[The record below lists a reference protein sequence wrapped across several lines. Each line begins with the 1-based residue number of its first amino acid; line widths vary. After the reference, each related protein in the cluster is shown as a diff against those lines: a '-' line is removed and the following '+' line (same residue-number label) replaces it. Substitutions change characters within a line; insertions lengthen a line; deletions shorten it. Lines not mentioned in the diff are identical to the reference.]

1 MDLIN
6 CHCGKSMS
14 HHRSRELSDGNLLE
28 GKFDLFLGNFVSGWI
43 FPLGTMGNWVD
54 CAHLEMNF

>member
-28 GKFDLFLGNFVSGWI
+28 GKFDLFYGNFVSGWT
-43 FPLGTMGNWVD
+43 FSLGN
-54 CAHLEMNF
+54 